1 MIKLQNLHFEYGH
14 TPILDA
20 ITFTIGPGDRIG
32 LIGPNG
38 AGKST
43 LLKLVAG
50 ELQPSDGEID
60 RTSDI
65 VGFMPQELIQW
76 RDLTVQQ
83 CVEELTGVAGA
94 YRTLDEAS
102 QNLAEDDTTYNQ
114 ALERLEGLGAYSL
127 DERLPRALREVGL
140 PENIND
146 RTVGDLSGGQQ
157 TKLALASILVA
168 QYDVFLLDEPTNN
181 LDIAGIEALQKFIR
195 ESKAGFL
202 IISHDRSFLRQVMN
216 KIVVLKDAAGGME
229 YFGGGFAAWRE
240 QTARERDAQARAHRV
255 AELEREKLESAL
267 ERRAAAS
274 VTSDRNDAGK
284 RDNDKMATDRKSQNA
299 GKTLARA
306 AKALETRLERLDEV
320 ERPDEE
326 VDLTVLFPTT
336 QNRPGGDM
344 ASLSGAVVE
353 YNSGDSQNQ
362 KQLGPYDLV
371 VRGDDR
377 IAIVGPNGEGKST
390 LVKLL
395 AGLIDPVKG
404 ERTVAEA
411 TKIGYIAQ
419 QPEFEKPEDSLVN
432 NVARMAG
439 VDQTKAAT
447 ELARFGIAREGQLV
461 PANSVSPGQRGKAF
475 LAVHALR
482 ATNLLILDEP
492 TNHLDVHASEAL
504 GKALATYP
512 GTLIVVSHDR
522 DFLNEVQIKRY
533 VVVQEG
539 KVLGEK
545 ESLAYARAHG
555 LMKDTNEDNAT

>member
-1 MIKLQNLHFEYGH
+1 MIKLNQVRFEYGH
-14 TPILDA
+14 TPILDS
-20 ITFTIGPGDRIG
+20 ITFNIGPGDRIG

-76 RDLTVQQ
+76 RELTVQQ

-94 YRTLDEAS
+94 YRALDEAS
-102 QNLAEDDTTYNQ
+102 QNLAEDDTAYNQ

-140 PENIND
+140 PENILD

-157 TKLALASILVA
+157 TKLALASILAA

-181 LDIAGIEALQKFIR
+181 LDIAGIEALQKFIM

-202 IISHDRSFLRQVMN
+202 IISHDRSFLREIMN
-216 KIVVLKDAAGGME
+216 KIVVLKDAAGGMD

-306 AKALETRLERLDEV
+306 AKALETRLDRLEEV
-320 ERPDEE
+320 DRPDDV

-344 ASLSGAVVE
+344 ASLNGAIVDYGE
-353 YNSGDSQNQ
+353 

-395 AGLIDPVKG
+395 AGLMDPVKG
-404 ERTVAEA
+404 ERVVAEA

-419 QPEFEKPEDSLVN
+419 QPEFEKPDDSLVD

-439 VDQTKAAT
+439 VDETKAAT

-461 PANSVSPGQRGKAF
+461 AANSVSPGQRGKAF

-545 ESLAYARAHG
+545 ESLGYARTHG
-555 LMKDTNEDNAT
+555 LLKDPSEDSAK

>member
-20 ITFTIGPGDRIG
+20 ITFNIGPGDRIG

-43 LLKLVAG
+43 LLKIVAG
-50 ELQPSDGEID
+50 ELQPADGTID

-65 VGFMPQELIQW
+65 VGFMPQELTQW
-76 RDLTVQQ
+76 RELTVQQ

-94 YRTLDEAS
+94 YRALDEAS
-102 QNLAEDDTTYNQ
+102 QSLGEDDNAYNE
-114 ALERLEGLGAYSL
+114 ALERLESLGAYSL

-140 PENIND
+140 PANILD

-181 LDIAGIEALQKFIR
+181 LDIAGIEALQKFIK

-202 IISHDRSFLRQVMN
+202 IISHDRSFLREIMN
-216 KIVVLKDAAGGME
+216 KIVALKDVAGGMD

-344 ASLSGAVVE
+344 ASLAGAIVDYGE
-353 YNSGDSQNQ
+353 

-404 ERTVAEA
+404 ERNVAEA

-419 QPEFEKPEDSLVN
+419 QPEFEKPEESLVD

-439 VDQTKAAT
+439 VDETKAAT

-461 PANSVSPGQRGKAF
+461 AAQQVSPGQRGKAF

-545 ESLAYARAHG
+545 ESLAYARTHG
-555 LMKDTNEDNAT
+555 LLKDTSEGDK

>member
-1 MIKLQNLHFEYGH
+1 MIKLNQVRFEYGH
-14 TPILDA
+14 TPILDS
-20 ITFTIGPGDRIG
+20 ITFNIGPGDRIG

-76 RDLTVQQ
+76 RELTVQQ

-94 YRTLDEAS
+94 YRALDEAS
-102 QNLAEDDTTYNQ
+102 QNLAEEDTAYNQ

-140 PENIND
+140 PENILD

-157 TKLALASILVA
+157 TKLALASILAA

-181 LDIAGIEALQKFIR
+181 LDIAGIEALQKFIM

-202 IISHDRSFLRQVMN
+202 IISHDRSFLREIMN
-216 KIVVLKDAAGGME
+216 KIVVLKDAAGGMD

-306 AKALETRLERLDEV
+306 AKALETRLDRLEEV
-320 ERPDEE
+320 DRPDDV

-344 ASLSGAVVE
+344 ASLNGAIVDYGE
-353 YNSGDSQNQ
+353 

-395 AGLIDPVKG
+395 AGLMDPVKG
-404 ERTVAEA
+404 ERVVAEA

-419 QPEFEKPEDSLVN
+419 QPEFEKPDDSLVD

-439 VDQTKAAT
+439 VDETKAAT

-461 PANSVSPGQRGKAF
+461 AANSVSPGQRGKAF

-545 ESLAYARAHG
+545 ESLGYARTHG
-555 LMKDTNEDNAT
+555 LLKDPSEDSAK

>member
-1 MIKLQNLHFEYGH
+1 MIKLNQVRFEYGH
-14 TPILDA
+14 TPILDS
-20 ITFTIGPGDRIG
+20 ITFNIGPGDRIG

-94 YRTLDEAS
+94 YRALDEAS
-102 QNLAEDDTTYNQ
+102 QNLAEDDAAYNQ

-146 RTVGDLSGGQQ
+146 RKVGDLSGGQQ

-181 LDIAGIEALQKFIR
+181 LDIAGIEALQKFIK
-195 ESKAGFL
+195 ESKSGFL
-202 IISHDRSFLRQVMN
+202 IISHDRSFLREIMN
-216 KIVVLKDAAGGME
+216 KIVVLKDAAGGMG

-267 ERRAAAS
+267 EQRAAAS

-306 AKALETRLERLDEV
+306 AKALETRLERLDDV

-326 VDLTVLFPTT
+326 IDLTVLFPTT
-336 QNRPGGDM
+336 QSRPGGDM
-344 ASLSGAVVE
+344 ASLNGVVVDFGE
-353 YNSGDSQNQ
+353 

-371 VRGDDR
+371 VRGGDR

-395 AGLIDPVKG
+395 AGLIEPAKG
-404 ERTVAEA
+404 ERVVAEA

-419 QPEFEKPEDSLVN
+419 QPEFEKPDDSLVD

-545 ESLAYARAHG
+545 ESLGYARTHG
-555 LMKDTNEDNAT
+555 LLKDLSEDSAK